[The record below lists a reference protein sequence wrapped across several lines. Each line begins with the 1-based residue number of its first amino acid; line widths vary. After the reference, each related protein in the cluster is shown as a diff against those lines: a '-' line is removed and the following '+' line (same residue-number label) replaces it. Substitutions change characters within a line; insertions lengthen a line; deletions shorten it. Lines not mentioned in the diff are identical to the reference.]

1 MRTALFISCCLALIL
16 FASPAFS
23 AQDTIPPTGWQ
34 QAGPQSHAESVLNGL
49 TQGNQDKAFK
59 TLFSRGKYS
68 QTMLEKVQFDYYQI
82 LKKQGKPYAYEK
94 IIEHKVGTALVRIKY
109 VLLFKTLPMMFDLYY
124 YNTEKGWMLKTFTVS
139 RDIKKIFER

>member
-1 MRTALFISCCLALIL
+1 
-16 FASPAFS
+16 
-23 AQDTIPPTGWQ
+23 
-34 QAGPQSHAESVLNGL
+34 
-49 TQGNQDKAFK
+49 
-59 TLFSRGKYS
+59 
-68 QTMLEKVQFDYYQI
+68 MLEKVQFDYYQI